1 MIGSIAPSTG
11 DPCESFIGCRGRIE
25 RQHESFHPRSFRLVS
40 MTSDDVMVGLEVMR
54 HHLDEHRLPRSRLHM
69 DGSAINASHRRHDA
83 IFSPPII
90 EVIQAGRRRWAQR
103 PRRYIGRAEAENH
116 V

>member
-11 DPCESFIGCRGRIE
+11 DPCESFIGCCGRIE

-69 DGSAINASHRRHDA
+69 DGSAINASHPRHGVV
-83 IFSPPII
+83 FSPPII
-90 EVIQAGRRRWAQR
+90 EVIQVARRVCALG
-103 PRRYIGRAEAENH
+103 PRRYIGRAGEANH